1 MKTSHAIGMFLDS
14 RRSQLVSPTTI
25 RAYTWALEKM
35 ENKFPELPES
45 PSDIQRLFI
54 DNSGL
59 SPASHL
65 SLWRRLRTFWMWA
78 EEEGIAPNIM
88 SRIPAPRV
96 REKLPRTLT
105 SHEVRRLL
113 ASTDNE
119 RDYAI
124 LAVLLDTGMR
134 LGELESMTRG
144 SLGPD
149 YLRITGKTGDRRVP
163 VLPSVMELVEKQGDD
178 RGIWIGSRGRLTAW
192 GLQLIVRRCMKT
204 AGFKPPKI
212 GPHMLRH
219 TFGLNY
225 ILKGGDPFS
234 LKRIMGHQDIAT
246 TMIYVNMSTELVAQQ
261 HRKFSPMA
269 DIVAAD

>member
-1 MKTSHAIGMFLDS
+1 MRTSQAVGMFLDS
-14 RRSQLVSPTTI
+14 RHSQMVSAPTI

-35 ENKFPELPES
+35 ESRYPELPES
-45 PSDIQRLFI
+45 PSDMQQLFI

-59 SPASHL
+59 SHASLL
-65 SLWRRLRTFWMWA
+65 SLWRRLRTFWTWA

-88 SRIPAPRV
+88 SRTPAPKVKR
-96 REKLPRTLT
+96 KLPRTLT
-105 SHEVRRLL
+105 SPEVQRLL

-134 LGELESMTRG
+134 LGELESMTRDG
-144 SLGPD
+144 LGPD
-149 YLRITGKTGDRRVP
+149 YVRITGKTGDRIVP
-163 VLPSVMELVEKQGDD
+163 VLPSVLELVEKQGDE
-178 RGIWIGSRGRLTAW
+178 RGIWVGSRGRLTAA
-192 GLQLIVRRCMKT
+192 GLQLIVRRCMKK

-219 TFGLNY
+219 TFGLQYVMN
-225 ILKGGDPFS
+225 GGDPFS
-234 LKRIMGHQDIAT
+234 LKRIMGHQDIES
-246 TMIYVNMSTELVAQQ
+246 TMIYVNMSTEIVAQQ

-269 DIVAAD
+269 GIDAAD

>member
-1 MKTSHAIGMFLDS
+1 MKTSQAIGMFLVS
-14 RRSQLVSPTTI
+14 RHSQLASPTTI

-35 ENKFPELPES
+35 ENKYPDLPES
-45 PSDIQRLFI
+45 PNEIQQLFI

-59 SPASHL
+59 SHASLL
-65 SLWRRLRTFWMWA
+65 SLWRRLRTFWVWA

-88 SRIPAPRV
+88 SRIPAPRAK
-96 REKLPRTLT
+96 RKLPRTLT
-105 SHEVRRLL
+105 SHEVQRLL
-113 ASTDNE
+113 ASAGND

-134 LGELESMTRG
+134 LGELESMTRD
-144 SLGPD
+144 SLGSD
-149 YLRITGKTGDRRVP
+149 YVRITGKTGDRIVP
-163 VLPSVMELVEKQGDD
+163 VLPSVVELVERQGDE
-178 RGIWIGSRGRLTAW
+178 RGIWIGKRGRLTAW
-192 GLQLIVRRCMKT
+192 GLQLVVRRCMKK

-219 TFGLNY
+219 TFGLQYVMN
-225 ILKGGDPFS
+225 GGDPFS
-234 LKRIMGHQDIAT
+234 LKRIMGHQDIES

>member
-1 MKTSHAIGMFLDS
+1 MKTSQAIGMFLVS
-14 RRSQLVSPTTI
+14 RHSQLASPTTI

-35 ENKFPELPES
+35 ENKYPDLPES
-45 PSDIQRLFI
+45 PNEIQQLFI
-54 DNSGL
+54 DNSDL
-59 SPASHL
+59 SHASLL
-65 SLWRRLRTFWMWA
+65 SLWRRLRTFWVWA

-88 SRIPAPRV
+88 SRIPAPRAK
-96 REKLPRTLT
+96 RKLPRTLT
-105 SHEVRRLL
+105 SHEVQRLL

-134 LGELESMTRG
+134 LGELESMTRD
-144 SLGPD
+144 SLGSD
-149 YLRITGKTGDRRVP
+149 YVRITGKTGDRIVP
-163 VLPSVMELVEKQGDD
+163 ILPSVVELVEKQGDE
-178 RGIWIGSRGRLTAW
+178 RGIWIGKQGRLTAW
-192 GLQLIVRRCMKT
+192 GLQLVVRRCMKK

-219 TFGLNY
+219 TFGLQYVMN
-225 ILKGGDPFS
+225 GGDPFS
-234 LKRIMGHQDIAT
+234 LKRIMGHQDIES